1 MDMGGRANTNMSRP
15 DSTFG
20 HTKAPA
26 VRQGLRWF
34 RGNLNLVLTFVR
46 LGIVKLTVIANH
58 IFLAFIT
65 YILKL
70 QLVTVQYLLIDNRV
84 IRVLA
89 NYCH

>member
-34 RGNLNLVLTFVR
+34 RGNLNLVLTTVR
-46 LGIVKLTVIANH
+46 LGVIKIAIVTNH
-58 IFLAFIT
+58 IFLTLIAD
-65 YILKL
+65 ILEL
-70 QLVTVQYLLIDNRV
+70 
-84 IRVLA
+84 
-89 NYCH
+89 